1 MDLYKKKTVDKYSF
15 LWVDA

>member
-1 MDLYKKKTVDKYSF
+1 MDLYKKKTVDNYSF